1 VVGQVAVIGPSS
13 SGCWSRVAMV
23 IVLMSKRAIVDVD
36 VTRSNVE
43 SSGETDQLDASLL
56 AWLTHLSDAIHTSRN
71 HRAYRPSTTEY
82 IPPCPT

>member
-1 VVGQVAVIGPSS
+1 
-13 SGCWSRVAMV
+13 MV

-56 AWLTHLSDAIHTSRN
+56 A
-71 HRAYRPSTTEY
+71 
-82 IPPCPT
+82 